1 MRLALSSVCSYLCAF
16 LWNLIKWKW
25 KNKVF
30 ARLWKV
36 SYSNKGRERLRL
48 LRLQFHS
55 LRLHQD
61 DKNHCAHVYD
71 SMLLSKAAKIN
82 TKIFALVVLSLHQHK
97 HLPVLTCHFGQT
109 TLNMT
114 NLFSPGGTSRFV
126 PENSPALSWCDHH
139 QCLSN
144 SQGPATVRNDK
155 QSCEFHRQH
164 LHRQMKITFWDC
176 LLSITEGGLV
186 RGVWLCYDKIYL
198 ILP

>member
-1 MRLALSSVCSYLCAF
+1 MNCYLITTCAF
-16 LWNLIKWKW
+16 GSKFCLFISMRFHLKS
-25 KNKVF
+25 NKV
-30 ARLWKV
+30 KMK
-36 SYSNKGRERLRL
+36 N
-48 LRLQFHS
+48 
-55 LRLHQD
+55 QD
-61 DKNHCAHVYD
+61 DKNHYAHVYD

-82 TKIFALVVLSLHQHK
+82 TKIFALVVLSLHHHK

-164 LHRQMKITFWDC
+164 LHRQMKIS
-176 LLSITEGGLV
+176 L
-186 RGVWLCYDKIYL
+186 
-198 ILP
+198 

>member
-61 DKNHCAHVYD
+61 DKNHYAHVYD

-82 TKIFALVVLSLHQHK
+82 TKIFALVVLSLHHHK
-97 HLPVLTCHFGQT
+97 HLPVILGKPLWIWQTCFLQVEPVDLSPKILQHCHGATITSVSPTAKVPPRCETINKVVNFIANT
-109 TLNMT
+109 YIVKWRS
-114 NLFSPGGTSRFV
+114 LFETVYYLSPR
-126 PENSPALSWCDHH
+126 
-139 QCLSN
+139 
-144 SQGPATVRNDK
+144 
-155 QSCEFHRQH
+155 
-164 LHRQMKITFWDC
+164 
-176 LLSITEGGLV
+176 GGLV

-198 ILP
+198 IPP